1 MTVMTASSL
10 AALAHRF
17 GVATAFH
24 DWVGNPVTVDDE
36 TVIAALAALGVRAG
50 SEADCAAAL
59 LEHDRR
65 YWSRALA
72 PVIVTRSGV
81 EASFWVHVT
90 HGAPAEVRVRLED
103 GTVRDGIRQADNFT
117 PPFDLDGR
125 LVGEATFVLPAD
137 LPLGYHR
144 VHLRSG
150 TTEFDTRLI
159 VTPAWLGLPDRL
171 GNRQAWGLATQVY
184 SVRSEGSWGIGDL
197 TDLTDLAV
205 WAGAQHRADFA
216 LVNPLHAAAPTTPME
231 PSPYLPTSRRFVN
244 PLYLRVEAIPEFAR
258 VSKRAKVDK
267 LRAAIVSRSEK
278 SATIDRDAAWA
289 AKRKALKLV
298 YRVRRSAGRE
308 LAFQAYKR
316 REGAALENFATWC
329 ALAEKHGGDWR
340 RWPAELQRPGGP
352 GVAEFV
358 ERHRPAVDFHCW
370 LQWQLDEQLA
380 GVQSAARQSGMALG
394 LMTDLAVGV
403 HPYGADAWALQ
414 DVFASGVNVGAPP
427 DEFNQLGQD
436 WSQPPWRPD
445 RLAEQEY
452 RPLRAVLAAAL
463 RHAGGVRIDHIIGLF
478 RLWWIPTG
486 AEPTAGTY
494 VHYDHDAMIGI
505 AMLEASRVDAVIVGE
520 DLGVVQPWV
529 RDYLRARGVLG
540 TSILWFEHDQWQGGA
555 PLRAEYWREYC
566 LSAVTTHDL
575 PPTAGYLAG
584 DHVRLRE
591 SLGLLTRSVEEELA
605 ADEADRSAWLAELR
619 RVGLLPEAPE
629 PDNEPGEEPGD
640 VDVAGPR
647 ARGTTPLAEPGDE
660 EIITALY
667 RYLARTPSRLLA
679 LALPDAVGDRRTQ
692 NQPGT
697 CDEYPNWRLPLSTPD
712 GRPMLLEDLFR
723 DPRAAAL
730 CEVLD
735 AATRAGSPA
744 PGSDPSGGPSAG
756 S

>member
-1 MTVMTASSL
+1 MTDPSL

-17 GVATAFH
+17 GVATTFH
-24 DWVGNPVTVDDE
+24 DWVGNPVAVDDE
-36 TVIAALAALGVRAG
+36 TVIAALAALGVHAS
-50 SEADCAAAL
+50 SEEDCAAAL

-81 EASFWVHVT
+81 EASFWVHVI
-90 HGAPAEVRVRLED
+90 HGAPAEVWVRLED
-103 GTVRDGIRQADNFT
+103 GTIRGGIRQADNFT

-244 PLYLRVEAIPEFAR
+244 PLYLRVEAIPEYAR

-278 SATIDRDAAWA
+278 SETIERDAAWA

-370 LQWQLDEQLA
+370 LQWQLDDQLA
-380 GVQSAARQSGMALG
+380 QAQSQALRTGMALG
-394 LMTDLAVGV
+394 IVHDLAVGV
-403 HPYGADAWALQ
+403 HPTGADAWSMQ
-414 DVFASGVNVGAPP
+414 DVLALGVTAGAPP

-445 RLAEQEY
+445 RLEELGY
-452 RPLRAVLAAAL
+452 EPFRALIATIL

-478 RLWWIPTG
+478 RLWWIPEG
-486 AEPTAGTY
+486 LPPTKGTY
-494 VHYDHDAMIGI
+494 VRYNHEAMIGI
-505 AMLEASRVDAVIVGE
+505 VALEAYRSGAVVIGE
-520 DLGVVQPWV
+520 DLGTVEPWV
-529 RDYLRARGVLG
+529 RDYLRDRGLLG
-540 TSILWFEHDQWQGGA
+540 TSILWFELDHHGDGG
-555 PLRAEYWREYC
+555 PLAADRWRELC
-566 LSAVTTHDL
+566 LSSVTTHDL
-575 PPTAGYLAG
+575 PPTAGYLDG
-584 DHVRLRE
+584 EHVRLRDE
-591 SLGLLTRSVEEELA
+591 LGLLTRPADDELA
-605 ADEADRSAWLAELR
+605 DDRAQREAWMAELR
-619 RVGLLPEAPE
+619 RVGLLGS
-629 PDNEPGEEPGD
+629 DGEE
-640 VDVAGPR
+640 
-647 ARGTTPLAEPGDE
+647 DE
-660 EIITALY
+660 EDEEDVTTALY
-667 RYLARTPSRLLA
+667 RYLGRTPSRLLA
-679 LALPDAVGDRRTQ
+679 LALTDAVGERRTQ

-697 CDEYPNWRLPLSTPD
+697 IDEYPNWRVPLGGPD
-712 GRPMLLEDLFR
+712 GRPMWLEDVFTYR
-723 DPRAAAL
+723 RAAAL
-730 CEVLD
+730 AEALRT
-735 AATRAGSPA
+735 ATGPE
-744 PGSDPSGGPSAG
+744 SG
-756 S
+756 

>member
-72 PVIVTRSGV
+72 PVIVVRSGA

-150 TTEFDTRLI
+150 TAEFDTRLI

-197 TDLTDLAV
+197 SDLTDLAV

-267 LRAAIVSRSEK
+267 LRAAIVSRSGK
-278 SATIDRDAAWA
+278 SETIDRDAAWA
-289 AKRKALKLV
+289 AKRKALKCV

-316 REGAALENFATWC
+316 REGAALDRFATWC

-340 RWPAELQRPGGP
+340 GWPPELQHPGGP
-352 GVAEFV
+352 PVAEFV
-358 ERHRPAVDFHCW
+358 ERHRRAVDFHCW
-370 LQWQLDEQLA
+370 LQ
-380 GVQSAARQSGMALG
+380 
-394 LMTDLAVGV
+394 
-403 HPYGADAWALQ
+403 
-414 DVFASGVNVGAPP
+414 
-427 DEFNQLGQD
+427 
-436 WSQPPWRPD
+436 
-445 RLAEQEY
+445 
-452 RPLRAVLAAAL
+452 
-463 RHAGGVRIDHIIGLF
+463 
-478 RLWWIPTG
+478 
-486 AEPTAGTY
+486 
-494 VHYDHDAMIGI
+494 
-505 AMLEASRVDAVIVGE
+505 
-520 DLGVVQPWV
+520 
-529 RDYLRARGVLG
+529 
-540 TSILWFEHDQWQGGA
+540 
-555 PLRAEYWREYC
+555 
-566 LSAVTTHDL
+566 
-575 PPTAGYLAG
+575 
-584 DHVRLRE
+584 
-591 SLGLLTRSVEEELA
+591 
-605 ADEADRSAWLAELR
+605 
-619 RVGLLPEAPE
+619 
-629 PDNEPGEEPGD
+629 
-640 VDVAGPR
+640 
-647 ARGTTPLAEPGDE
+647 
-660 EIITALY
+660 
-667 RYLARTPSRLLA
+667 
-679 LALPDAVGDRRTQ
+679 
-692 NQPGT
+692 
-697 CDEYPNWRLPLSTPD
+697 
-712 GRPMLLEDLFR
+712 
-723 DPRAAAL
+723 
-730 CEVLD
+730 
-735 AATRAGSPA
+735 
-744 PGSDPSGGPSAG
+744 
-756 S
+756 